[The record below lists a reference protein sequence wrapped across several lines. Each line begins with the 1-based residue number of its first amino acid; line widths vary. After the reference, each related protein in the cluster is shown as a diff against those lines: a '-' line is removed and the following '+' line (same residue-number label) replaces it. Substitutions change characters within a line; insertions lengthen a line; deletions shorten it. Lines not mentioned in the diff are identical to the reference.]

1 MNRAEQ
7 ADTTSTVAAAI
18 GSGMSDDEL
27 LRGCQRRDE
36 VAVRELTR
44 RYNQRLFRIARGILR
59 EDAAA
64 EDVVQE
70 TYVRVFTH
78 LEQFRGDSSV
88 GTWLVRIAMN
98 LALGRIRS
106 RRPTVDID
114 LMTPASADPD
124 PETLM
129 AQHELSDLIERAI
142 DDLPDAFR
150 SVFVARIVEGLSIE
164 ETAELFHL
172 KPETV
177 KTRVHRAR
185 RALRRSLEQ
194 TVGTRVAAAF
204 SFDGERCER
213 LTRRVIERL
222 HLPA

>member
-1 MNRAEQ
+1 M
-7 ADTTSTVAAAI
+7 T
-18 GSGMSDDEL
+18 DDEL
-27 LRGCQRRDE
+27 LRGCQQRDDA
-36 VAVRELTR
+36 AVRELTR

-59 EDAAA
+59 DDSAA

-70 TYVRVFTH
+70 TYIRVFTH

-106 RRPTVDID
+106 RKPTVDID
-114 LMTPASADPD
+114 DTAHASADPD

-129 AQHELSDLIERAI
+129 ARHELRSLIERAI
-142 DDLPDAFR
+142 DELPDAFR
-150 SVFVARIVEGLSIE
+150 TVFVARIVEGLSIQ

-172 KPETV
+172 RPETV

-185 RALRRSLEQ
+185 RALRRSLEKEVGP
-194 TVGTRVAAAF
+194 TVAEAF
-204 SFDGERCER
+204 SFDGARCER
-213 LTRRVIERL
+213 LTQRVLDHVHR
-222 HLPA
+222 PA

>member
-1 MNRAEQ
+1 MATNLLTDSPPVLVSFEL
-7 ADTTSTVAAAI
+7 
-18 GSGMSDDEL
+18 SDDEL
-27 LRGCQRRDE
+27 LRGFQQRDE

-59 EDAAA
+59 DDAEA

-88 GTWLVRIAMN
+88 GTWLVRIAIN
-98 LALGRIRS
+98 QALGRLRKH
-106 RRPTVDID
+106 RPTVDIAD
-114 LMTPASADPD
+114 TPTASADPD

-129 AQHELSDLIERAI
+129 ANRELRTLLERSI

-150 SVFVARIVEGLSIE
+150 AVFVARIVEGLSIQ
-164 ETAELFHL
+164 ETAELFHIR
-172 KPETV
+172 PETV

-185 RALRRSLEQ
+185 RALRRTLERHVGA
-194 TVGTRVAAAF
+194 TVGEAF
-204 SFDGERCER
+204 SFDGARCAR
-213 LTRRVIERL
+213 LTQSVIDQLRR
-222 HLPA
+222 PS

>member
-1 MNRAEQ
+1 L
-7 ADTTSTVAAAI
+7 AD
-18 GSGMSDDEL
+18 DDL

-36 VAVRELTR
+36 AAVRELTR

-59 EDAAA
+59 DDAAA
-64 EDVVQE
+64 EGVVQD

-106 RRPTVDID
+106 RRPTVDLD
-114 LMTPASADPD
+114 AFPAAATDRN
-124 PETLM
+124 PESLM
-129 AQHELSDLIERAI
+129 ANRELKSILEQAI
-142 DDLPDAFR
+142 DELPDTFR
-150 SVFVARIVEGLSIE
+150 AVFVARIVEGLSID
-164 ETAELFHL
+164 ETAALFHL
-172 KPETV
+172 RPETV

-194 TVGTRVAAAF
+194 HVGGAVSDAF
-204 SFDGERCER
+204 SFDGARCER
-213 LTRRVIERL
+213 LTSRVLAAL
-222 HLPA
+222 HRPA